1 MTDRAARIE
10 QFLDRA
16 GWRVARR
23 ARLAGDASARQYTR
37 LHLPG
42 ATAILMDCPPGQGE
56 DPLRFIRVAEW
67 LLAQGYSAPRILARD
82 VEAGLLLLEDLGEG
96 LLAHLT
102 AADPTCEAPLYAAV
116 ADFLADL
123 HTRTVPGFVVPLDGA
138 ALASLLAWVDDWY
151 IPALGADPLPELPQ
165 TVARLYTELAGLQ
178 PHVLSMRDFHA
189 ENLLWLPDRM
199 GHARLGLLDFQDTV
213 AAHPAYDLV
222 SLLQDARR
230 DVGTATEAATVARY
244 IAGTGWNSDAF
255 GAIYALLG
263 AQRALRILAVF
274 ARLCLHLGRP
284 RYLDYVPRVWG
295 HLQRN
300 LAHPALAD
308 LARVAARLPEPTP
321 DALARLRGMAPC
333 PTR

>member
-1 MTDRAARIE
+1 MADRAAGIE
-10 QFLDRA
+10 EFLEHA
-16 GWRVARR
+16 GWRMARR
-23 ARLAGDASARQYTR
+23 VPLAGDASARHYTR

-42 ATAILMDCPPGQGE
+42 GTAILMDCPPGQGE
-56 DPLRFIRVAEW
+56 DPMRFVRVAEW
-67 LLAQGYSAPRILARD
+67 LLEQGYSAPRILARD
-82 VEAGLLLLEDLGEG
+82 PGVGLLLLEDLGEG
-96 LLAHLT
+96 LLAHLI

-123 HTRTVPGFVVPLDGA
+123 HRRALPDFVAPLDGA
-138 ALASLLAWVDDWY
+138 ALAGLLAWVDDWY
-151 IPALGADPLPELPQ
+151 IPAFRADPVPELPR
-165 TVARLYTELAGLQ
+165 TVARLYSELAGHE
-178 PHVLSMRDFHA
+178 PAVLSMRDFHA
-189 ENLLWLPDRM
+189 ENLLWLPDRV
-199 GHARLGLLDFQDTV
+199 GHARLGLLDFQDAV

-230 DVGTATEAATVARY
+230 DVTAATEAATLARY
-244 IAGTGWNSDAF
+244 IAESGRNSDAF

-284 RYLDYVPRVWG
+284 RYLDFMPRVWG

-308 LARVAARLPEPTP
+308 LAQVAARLPEPTP
-321 DALARLRGMAPC
+321 AALARLREMAPC